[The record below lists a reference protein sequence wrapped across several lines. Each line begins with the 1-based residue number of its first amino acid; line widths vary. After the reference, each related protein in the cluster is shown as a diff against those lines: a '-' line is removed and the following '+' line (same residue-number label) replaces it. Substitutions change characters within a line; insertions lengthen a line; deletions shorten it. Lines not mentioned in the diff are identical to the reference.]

1 MSKADERCG
10 GLGLSPLTAAIRN
23 LPRMLL
29 SSARPVVLITGIS
42 ASGKTTVAELLARR
56 FERGVHVQGDVF
68 RRMIVAGRQE
78 MTSDPTE
85 EAWQQLRLR
94 YGLGAQVAD
103 AYHDAGFA
111 VVVQD
116 VVIGSVLA
124 EYLSAIRSRPLVL
137 VVLAPSPDVVATRES
152 ARSKVAYRAGF
163 DDIAALNQGLRRDTP
178 HIGLWLDS
186 SDQNPEQTVDEIVER
201 GLDDGVID

>member
-1 MSKADERCG
+1 
-10 GLGLSPLTAAIRN
+10 
-23 LPRMLL
+23 MLL
-29 SSARPVVLITGIS
+29 TSARPVVLITGIS

-56 FERGVHVQGDVF
+56 FEPGVHVKGDVF

-85 EAWQQLRLR
+85 EAWGQLRLR
-94 YGLGAQVAD
+94 YSLGADTAD

-152 ARSKVAYRAGF
+152 TRSKVAYGAGF
-163 DDIAALNQGLRRDTP
+163 DDIAALNQGLHLDTP
-178 HIGLWLDS
+178 RIGLWLDS
-186 SDQNPEQTVDEIVER
+186 SDQSPEQTVDEIVER